1 MHSPQISLIRFRNR
15 LFRINQNSWP
25 YTPVSFMDNLIRDIY
40 FLNRI
45 SGVNL
50 NCRQWT
56 IDTIRNYEVNRLI
69 GNGERFIQRFLE
81 LESELNAEYDSA
93 NYRNRDGS
101 IANRIRDHYG
111 ALPYMNE
118 VV

>member
-1 MHSPQISLIRFRNR
+1 
-15 LFRINQNSWP
+15 
-25 YTPVSFMDNLIRDIY
+25 MDNLIRDIY

-69 GNGERFIQRFLE
+69 GNSERFIQRFLE
-81 LESELNAEYDSA
+81 LESELNAEYNINTDK
-93 NYRNRDGS
+93 
-101 IANRIRDHYG
+101 IKKHYG